1 MVAAVIG
8 EAGGFISMLVGVIA
22 VRLAITGDHRRYV
35 RPSMG
40 PWLLVAGAVL
50 VVIGALTWR
59 AARRRARADTDAS
72 DPDHHHHDRL
82 GVGRLLLL
90 PVIVLVLVAPPA
102 LGAYGVDRTAP
113 VDVRRGELFEPLP
126 DQSAPRPMTVL
137 EFVQRAYDRDG
148 ASMAGRAVELTGF
161 VAEDDG
167 GEGFRLARYGI
178 ACCAADALAAVVR
191 VVADGTA
198 PPRDQWLQVTGRYR
212 TGRTGDDL
220 PVLIAEQIVPV
231 EDPADPYE

>member
-1 MVAAVIG
+1 MTG

-50 VVIGALTWR
+50 IAIGVVTWL
-59 AARRRARADTDAS
+59 AATRRRARDNTEAHGS
-72 DPDHHHHDRL
+72 EHHDHRL

-90 PVIVLVLVAPPA
+90 PAITLVLVAPPA
-102 LGAYGVDRTAP
+102 LGAYGVDRAAP
-113 VDVRRGELFEPLP
+113 VDVRRGELFDPLP
-126 DQSAPRPMTVL
+126 DHPAPHPMTML

-148 ASMAGRAVELTGF
+148 ASMDDRTVELTGF

-191 VVADGTA
+191 VVAEGGE

-220 PVLIAEQIVPV
+220 PVLVAERVVSV
-231 EDPADPYE
+231 EDPTDPYE